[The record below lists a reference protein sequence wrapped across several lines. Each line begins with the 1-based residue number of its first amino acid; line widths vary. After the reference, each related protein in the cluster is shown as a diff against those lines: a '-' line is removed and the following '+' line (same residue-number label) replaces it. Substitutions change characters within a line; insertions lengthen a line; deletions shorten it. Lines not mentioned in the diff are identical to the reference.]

1 MPDSSCN
8 DGVARLLRL
17 QLLCLAALALVGCDA
32 LDPYRREGTSRP
44 NGANEANLR
53 VMVASPADL
62 VQGVGSVGGS
72 GQQAAAALDRYRN
85 DKLRPLPDSGVAK
98 IVSVAIGGSQ
108 GSQ

>member
-32 LDPYRREGTSRP
+32 LDPYRREGTWRP

-62 VQGVGSVGGS
+62 VQGVGSVDGS

-98 IVSVAIGGSQ
+98 IVPVAIGGSQ